1 MIRLLYFLFC
11 ILQVGSLQAEG
22 FATVKGRVSG
32 EQQPLNIQLMRVE
45 NGVPVEYAG
54 TSIASGGSFA
64 FMLEPEEN
72 QPYYYLYDGKGYC
85 RLYLQAGVETEV
97 VWEDQNFRVIQSGSE
112 ENRLLETW
120 REMERE

>member
-1 MIRLLYFLFC
+1 M
-11 ILQVGSLQAEG
+11 
-22 FATVKGRVSG
+22 
-32 EQQPLNIQLMRVE
+32 
-45 NGVPVEYAG
+45 PVLP
-54 TSIASGGSFA
+54 ASGGSLL

-97 VWEDQNFRVIQSGSE
+97 VWEDQNFRVIQSGNE

-120 REMERE
+120 REMERELKGDQKSDTYGAFFPPF